1 MTLVVA
7 GAGFGKST
15 VLAQAYRADELRPP
29 GVQAWVGIEP
39 ELEDADTFVSAVF
52 IALGAARRSA
62 DPLTDLV
69 RLLDSAAP
77 VPLCLVLD
85 DVHRLG
91 ARSSAAAVLGGLV
104 RRLPAHVHLVLASR
118 TTPPVPL
125 AALHAGNR
133 VLEIGETDLAFTAQ
147 ECATLAT
154 LLGRSP
160 SVAHFGGWPALVRLC
175 LARRDSVAWQFP
187 REEVLAELA
196 EPQLTA
202 LFALALVGTAG
213 VDLVSEIVGF
223 PCDLD
228 DLAEHVPLVSRV
240 GRDTSTPT
248 SCGPRP
254 SPRRRHPGSGG
265 LRRHA
270 VRALAA
276 RGDLAR
282 AGAVALAGKD
292 WPLLADVA
300 ERLVVATVLVHPADI
315 ARRWLSQLPQSERGR
330 PGLVL
335 LERRRSAAAR
345 LCRRIRGRARGPVR
359 PTAGGCSPLGRHRD
373 RRDRCRR
380 AARPGPSRR
389 PGESGRR

>member
-39 ELEDADTFVSAVF
+39 GLEDADTFVSAVF

-69 RLLDSAAP
+69 RLLDSTAP

-118 TTPPVPL
+118 TTPSVPL

-240 GRDTSTPT
+240 GRDDFHAHELWAETIAATPPRRLRGCAGTPSAHWPPGVTSHGRAPSPWPGRTGRSSPTWRSDSSSRLSWSTPPT
-248 SCGPRP
+248 S
-254 SPRRRHPGSGG
+254 
-265 LRRHA
+265 L
-270 VRALAA
+270 V
-276 RGDLAR
+276 
-282 AGAVALAGKD
+282 AGC
-292 WPLLADVA
+292 
-300 ERLVVATVLVHPADI
+300 RSC
-315 ARRWLSQLPQSERGR
+315 RS
-330 PGLVL
+330 
-335 LERRRSAAAR
+335 RSA
-345 LCRRIRGRARGPVR
+345 G
-359 PTAGGCSPLGRHRD
+359 D
-373 RRDRCRR
+373 
-380 AARPGPSRR
+380 PGWSC
-389 PGESGRR
+389 